1 MERKVKLLHDI
12 AITNDRIDVHVPGR
26 RLPDDSPK
34 TFQAAVDYA
43 LREARQQFYASGS
56 RFSSATS
63 WIEAGSLLDPV
74 SEERLRSDEELTVGN
89 LEYALSEARRKLR

>member
-1 MERKVKLLHDI
+1 MDELLHDI

-43 LREARQQFYASGS
+43 VRQARQQFYASGS

-74 SEERLRSDEELTVGN
+74 SEERLRSDEELAVGN

>member
-1 MERKVKLLHDI
+1 MKLLHDI
-12 AITNDRIDVHVPGR
+12 AITNDRIDGHAAGR
-26 RLPDDSPK
+26 RPPAAPPK
-34 TFQAAVDYA
+34 TLQAAVDYA

-74 SEERLRSDEELTVGN
+74 SEERLRSDEELAVGN